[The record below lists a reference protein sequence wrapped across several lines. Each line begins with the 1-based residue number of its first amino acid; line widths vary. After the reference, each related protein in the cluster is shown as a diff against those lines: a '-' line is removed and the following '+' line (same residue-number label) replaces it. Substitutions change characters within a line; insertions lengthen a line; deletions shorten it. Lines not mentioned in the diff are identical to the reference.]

1 MEAPGVASD
10 WYDVTQDKW
19 KGKGMH
25 TLLCTTLRFFTMLFA
40 NAMSSELSEC
50 ASSLLEAG
58 TEAFRFSCDS

>member
-1 MEAPGVASD
+1 
-10 WYDVTQDKW
+10 
-19 KGKGMH
+19 MH